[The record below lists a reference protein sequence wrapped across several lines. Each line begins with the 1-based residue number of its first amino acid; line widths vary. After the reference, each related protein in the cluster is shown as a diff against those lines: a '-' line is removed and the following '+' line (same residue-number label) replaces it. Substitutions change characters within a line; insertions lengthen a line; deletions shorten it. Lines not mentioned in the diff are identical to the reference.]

1 MLRNMI
7 EFSLNEA
14 SKALNEFMTSKQTVN
29 SLESAANL
37 MILCLKN
44 GGCIY
49 SCGNGGS
56 MCDASHFAEE
66 LSGRYRVNRIPLKA
80 IALSDSAYLTCVGN
94 DYGYENSFSR
104 AVEGFGNKG
113 DVLLTISTSGN
124 SANIVNAAKM
134 AKKLNMSVIAL
145 TGAKNSNLSK
155 IADVTIH
162 GPESKF
168 SDRIQEIHIKCI
180 HILIQLIEFGVLK
193 ITY

>member
-1 MLRNMI
+1 MLKNMV

-14 SKALNEFMTSKQTVN
+14 SKALDEFITSNRTIN

-66 LSGRYRVNRIPLKA
+66 LSGRYRINRTPLRA

-104 AVEGFGNKG
+104 AVEGFGNRG
-113 DVLLTISTSGN
+113 DVLLAISTSGN

-134 AKKLNMSVIAL
+134 AKRLNMYVIAL
-145 TGAKNSNLSK
+145 TGAENSDLSRV
-155 IADVTIH
+155 ADVTIY

-180 HILIQLIEFGVLK
+180 HILIQLIEFGVLN